1 MHNASMPNVL
11 IRDLDPHVHATLLAR
26 AERQGRSLQQ
36 YLSLELAKLAAQP
49 TLAELF
55 AEIESRGDGIELDPT
70 DIVEAIRHGRERMP

>member
-11 IRDLDPHVHATLLAR
+11 IRDLDPQVHAALLAR

-36 YLSLELAKLAAQP
+36 YLSIELAKLVAQP
-49 TLAELF
+49 TPAELF
-55 AEIESRGDGIELDPT
+55 AEIEARADGIDVEPA